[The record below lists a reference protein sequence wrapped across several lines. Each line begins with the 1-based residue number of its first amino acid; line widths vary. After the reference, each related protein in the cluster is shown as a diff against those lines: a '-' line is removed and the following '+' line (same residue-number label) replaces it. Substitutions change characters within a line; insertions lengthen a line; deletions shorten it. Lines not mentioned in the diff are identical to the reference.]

1 MARRTGLSQKMKRR
15 EFLGTL
21 AVMGGAAA
29 LGTASPAAPT
39 AAAAT
44 AVKRGGTLNWAETQ
58 EFNSF
63 NPWGLNAA
71 NMIMQNVLYNRMV
84 ALGKDGK
91 PQGHLAESWNLAS
104 DAKSMTIKLRPGLK
118 WHDGKDF
125 NADSIA
131 AHLDYAKDPSMA
143 KNFGV
148 NRLAG
153 LLPKGMA
160 VETPDKLTVVLK
172 FLQPTPAIFDIL
184 DYWYIGRIDDRSDPD
199 SVKKLV
205 SGTGPFKLVEWVT
218 GSHSRYQR
226 FDGFWNKGLPN
237 LDGLVIKR
245 LEKAETLA
253 PNLRARAADIV
264 AHMPVADTDLVRKD
278 PNYEVLMN
286 EGNGVHMHLMLNPK
300 KPPFDKLKVR
310 QALAHAIN
318 REEIIRTAWFG
329 VGSPISS
336 PWYSPVSLAYSP
348 GLVKAYPYDLRQARK
363 LLDEA
368 GIKTLEINTFANTGW
383 PEDKVTL
390 QLLQADWANI
400 GIKLNFSEVQTSQY
414 YDRRFSGD
422 FEFLLWFNARALRD
436 PYIFLGT
443 QSEITGHGV
452 PYGITSAALDKL
464 TQEGA
469 AEVDPEKRRKIYQEA
484 NRIIVEELCTCLWY
498 RTRPYIY
505 GTAKYVKD
513 WSWDLLGHN
522 VFDNVWLDK

>member
-1 MARRTGLSQKMKRR
+1 MAPRTDLSQQMKRR

-29 LGTASPAAPT
+29 LGAASPAAP
-39 AAAAT
+39 AAAAAA

-71 NMIMQNVLYNRMV
+71 NMIMQNVLYNRMIV
-84 ALGKDGK
+84 LGKEGK
-91 PQGHLAESWNLAS
+91 PEGHLAESWNLAS
-104 DAKSMTIKLRPGLK
+104 DAKSITIKLRPGLK
-118 WHDGKDF
+118 WHDGKDL

-131 AHLDYAKDPSMA
+131 AHLDYAKDPSMS

-153 LLPKGMA
+153 LLPKGMTI
-160 VETPDKLTVVLK
+160 ESPDKLTVVLK
-172 FLQPTPAIFDIL
+172 FLQHTPAIFDIL

-199 SVKKLV
+199 CLKKLV
-205 SGTGPFKLVEWVT
+205 SGTGPFKLLEWVT

-226 FDGFWNKGLPN
+226 FDGYWNNALPN

-245 LEKAETLA
+245 LEKGETLA
-253 PNLRARAADIV
+253 PNLRAKAADIV

-278 PNYEVLMN
+278 PNYDVFMN

-318 REEIIRTAWFG
+318 REQIIKTAWFG

-336 PWYSPVSLAYSP
+336 PWYSPVSLAYVP
-348 GLVKAYPYDLRQARK
+348 ALVKAYPYDLRQARK

-390 QLLQADWANI
+390 QLLQADWAQI
-400 GIKLNFSEVQTSQY
+400 GIKLNFSEEI
-414 YDRRFSGD
+414 G
-422 FEFLLWFNARALRD
+422 RA
-436 PYIFLGT
+436 
-443 QSEITGHGV
+443 HV
-452 PYGITSAALDKL
+452 
-464 TQEGA
+464 
-469 AEVDPEKRRKIYQEA
+469 
-484 NRIIVEELCTCLWY
+484 
-498 RTRPYIY
+498 
-505 GTAKYVKD
+505 
-513 WSWDLLGHN
+513 
-522 VFDNVWLDK
+522 